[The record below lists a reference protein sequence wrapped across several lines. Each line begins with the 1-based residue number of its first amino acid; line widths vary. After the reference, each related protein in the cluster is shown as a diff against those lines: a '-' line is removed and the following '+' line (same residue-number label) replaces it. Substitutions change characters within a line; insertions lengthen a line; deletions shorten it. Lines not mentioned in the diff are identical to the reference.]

1 MLTVGLTGG
10 IGSGKST
17 VARMFAAL
25 GVPVID
31 ADQVARDVVA
41 PATAGLQAL
50 IARFG
55 PDILRPDGELDRRRL
70 KAMVFASPPLRQ
82 ALESILHPMIR
93 ARIEALIA
101 ALNAPYCIVAVPLLI
116 ESGWTDLVDRV
127 LVVDLPLEMQ
137 RQRTICRDS
146 LTADEVEAI
155 MAVQSSRSDRLSH
168 ATEVIHN
175 DRDLPNLQSQVLA
188 LHQLYSRGKN

>member
-17 VARMFAAL
+17 VAGMFAAL

-31 ADQVARDVVA
+31 ADLVAREVVA
-41 PATAGLQAL
+41 PGTAGLQAL
-50 IARFG
+50 AAQFG

-70 KAMVFASPPLRQ
+70 RAMVFASPALRQ
-82 ALESILHPMIR
+82 VLESILHPMIR
-93 ARIEALIA
+93 ARIEARIA
-101 ALNAPYCIVAVPLLI
+101 ALDAPYCIVAVPLLI
-116 ESGWTDLVDRV
+116 ESGWTELVDRI
-127 LVVDLPLEMQ
+127 LVVDLPEEIQ

-155 MAVQSSRSDRLSH
+155 MAAQSSRGDRLSH
-168 ATEVIHN
+168 ASEVIHN
-175 DRDLPNLQSQVLA
+175 DRDLANLQSQVLA
-188 LHQLYSRGKN
+188 LHQLYSRGKE